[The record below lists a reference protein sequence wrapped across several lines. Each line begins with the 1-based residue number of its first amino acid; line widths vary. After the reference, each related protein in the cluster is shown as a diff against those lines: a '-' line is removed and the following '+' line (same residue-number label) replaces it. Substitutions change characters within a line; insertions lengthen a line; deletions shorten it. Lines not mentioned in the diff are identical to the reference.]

1 MDSLSSKT
9 NIKAIKKA
17 IVNLPNT
24 LNSLYDEAFK
34 RIDGQNEDDRELAHR
49 ALRWVAYAYEPLRVR
64 MLEEALA
71 IDPQADDF
79 DREASPPIALV
90 LNACAGLLIMEKET
104 ATVRLVHYTAQDY
117 FDKLT
122 TSRIQDAHTV
132 LAGDCIAY
140 LNAES
145 IQSSPDGSYRWDV
158 NRKFPLFVYAST
170 FLGLHAK
177 AGREA
182 GLIAEIDAY
191 LLKDPR
197 VWLRSLIHNDM
208 LLEECKGCAVAAF
221 FGLCDALRRVLAQTD
236 DVNVLTHAGF
246 SALHLAA
253 QNDQTAAIKILLE
266 HGADIECKSKRE
278 ETPLLTA
285 VLAGCRAAC
294 ELLVDWG
301 ANVLATDLNQ
311 NMPFTSVE
319 WGSPIPTLQQLLDRG
334 ADIDHVPKNGMTC
347 LVRRVK
353 RGDVQ
358 TVRWLLEKGAS
369 VNIRDCFG
377 ETALLKAVRRGHVDI
392 VNLLLQNGA
401 DASISD
407 EDGFSP
413 LHRACS
419 QNRVSVA
426 LRLLDYGVDVNKQDE
441 HGAAPLLIA
450 ARHRSTHAID
460 ALLKAGADI
469 NKENKQGE
477 TALIYAIK
485 SGDEEPIGSLFVAGA
500 DINEE
505 DKKGKTALMYAAESA
520 YIRDSIWILL
530 VGGANVNKQDEGG
543 LTALHHAARRGNL
556 EAIHLLLEHSAT
568 PEVRSNPALAVNTS
582 PSVFL
587 GLRKFATALFDAED
601 PSGAYYMSFL
611 FISQRFRVIDSKA
624 LLDLLEVEHGPPAE
638 CHVWSSGV
646 TALDIAVFKGRNEEC
661 IQVLSNASSA
671 SRTDFISMPLEEY
684 VYSLCGVSTFSQI
697 EEKWEQWTEEE
708 LELRRRLLDDYMAF
722 WGIGYDMFP
731 ANVI

>member
-9 NIKAIKKA
+9 NVKAIKKA
-17 IVNLPNT
+17 IANLPNT
-24 LNSLYDEAFK
+24 LNQLYDEAFE

-79 DREASPPIALV
+79 DPQASPPIALV

-145 IQSSPDGSYRWDV
+145 IQSSRDGSDWWGV
-158 NRKFPLFVYAST
+158 NCIFPLFVYAST

-182 GLIAEIDAY
+182 GLTAEIDAY

-197 VWLRSLIHNDM
+197 VWLGSLIHDDE

-236 DVNVLTHAGF
+236 DVNVLTFAGF

-253 QNDQTAAIKILLE
+253 HNDQTAAIKVLLE
-266 HGADIECKSKRE
+266 HGADIECKSKRG

-285 VLAGCRAAC
+285 VLAERRAAY
-294 ELLVDWG
+294 ELLVDRG
-301 ANVLATDLNQ
+301 SNVLAMDLDQ
-311 NMPFTSVE
+311 NMPFTSVK

-334 ADIDHVPKNGMTC
+334 ADIDHVPRLGMTC
-347 LVRRVK
+347 LMRQVK

-369 VNIRDCFG
+369 VNIRGRNG
-377 ETALLKAVRRGHVDI
+377 ETALLKASHGGHVDI
-392 VNLLLQNGA
+392 VDLLLQNGA

-407 EDGFSP
+407 NHGFSP

-450 ARHRSTHAID
+450 ARDRSTHAID

-469 NKENKQGE
+469 NKENKKGE
-477 TALIYAIK
+477 TALLYAAK
-485 SGDEEPIGSLFVAGA
+485 RGSEDAISSLVKAGA
-500 DINEE
+500 DINKE
-505 DKKGKTALMYAAESA
+505 DKEGKTALIHATESGSNKA
-520 YIRDSIWILL
+520 IGQLL
-530 VGGANVNKQDEGG
+530 VAGADVNKQDVGG
-543 LTALHHAARRGNL
+543 LTALQNAAGRANL

-568 PEVRSNPALAVNTS
+568 PEVRSNSALGVNCS
-582 PSVFL
+582 RS
-587 GLRKFATALFDAED
+587 RKFEQLATARFEAKD
-601 PSGAYYMSFL
+601 PSGAYYTGYL
-611 FISQRFRVIDSKA
+611 VISQRFRVIGLKT
-624 LLDLLEVEHGPPAE
+624 LLNLLEVEHGPPAE

-646 TALDIAVFKGRNEEC
+646 TALDIAVLEGNEEC

-697 EEKWEQWTEEE
+697 EEKWEQLTREE
-708 LELRRRLLDDYMAF
+708 LELRRRLLDSRKLFWRYDY
-722 WGIGYDMFP
+722 
-731 ANVI
+731 